1 MISIHHLAAKART
14 RFPTS
19 PETQPIMPIV
29 VSFNLAFKLN
39 KGRNVI
45 VESVAISV
53 EMDEN
58 MVYSFSVQSNFR
70 RV

>member
-1 MISIHHLAAKART
+1 
-14 RFPTS
+14 
-19 PETQPIMPIV
+19 MPIV